1 MILWLLIF
9 LCVGCNTLDDS
20 SQNLSS
26 TKDFSENEIGMPL
39 ITITRG
45 EAPLVKASSN
55 ILIKDQ
61 SSDAILKGNV
71 KADFFNEQGE
81 HISQLTSDSA
91 HINQK
96 TNNLHAYGDVK
107 VISDDSVK
115 LFSNSILFF
124 SYKPVSSIF
133 S

>member
-1 MILWLLIF
+1 MALWLLIF
-9 LCVGCNTLDDS
+9 FFIGCNSSDDS
-20 SQNLSS
+20 DYNLPNV
-26 TKDFSENEIGMPL
+26 KDFNENEIRMPI
-39 ITITRG
+39 ITITR
-45 EAPLVKASSN
+45 EDIPLVKASSN

-71 KADFFNEQGE
+71 KADFFNEQGV

-115 LFSNSILFF
+115 LL
-124 SYKPVSSIF
+124 
-133 S
+133 